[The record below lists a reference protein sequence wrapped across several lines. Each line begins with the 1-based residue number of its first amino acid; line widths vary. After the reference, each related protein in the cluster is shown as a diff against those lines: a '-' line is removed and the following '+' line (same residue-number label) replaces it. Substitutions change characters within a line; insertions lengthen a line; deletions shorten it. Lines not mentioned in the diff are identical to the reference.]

1 MEINL
6 GDGVK
11 AVLLRRGSFL
21 NNWGMERVTEVEICL
36 PDDLPPEPLDRAQ
49 VYVHAI
55 LEACSLTF
63 LNYGLSHQDIEI
75 LEEPVARIMVALSW
89 VPPQ

>member
-21 NNWGMERVTEVEICL
+21 NNWGNERVTEVEICL
-36 PDDLPPEPLDRAQ
+36 PDNLPPEPLDRAQ

-55 LEACSLTF
+55 LEALSLSH
-63 LNYGLSHQDIEI
+63 LNYSLKHSDIEI
-75 LEEPVARIMVALSW
+75 LEEPMARLLVALGW
-89 VPPQ
+89 TPPQ